1 MPSVAKQLAEVE
13 AGLRPPVL
21 KVGDL
26 NVKRDFTD
34 VRDVVAAYRELLDKA
49 EPGEI
54 YNVCSGRAV
63 LLADL
68 VRQLQEHCS
77 ATVKI
82 EVDPARVRFRE
93 APQML
98 GDPGKLQRA
107 TGWSAK
113 IPLES
118 TLQALLAYWRTK
130 VTRDFEEANDTA
142 VRMPRE

>member
-1 MPSVAKQLAEVE
+1 MPSVARQLAEVE

-34 VRDVVAAYRELLDKA
+34 VRDVVAAYCELLDKG
-49 EPGEI
+49 EIGEI

-63 LLADL
+63 LLADA
-68 VRQLQEHCS
+68 VSELQKNCS

-82 EVDPARVRFRE
+82 EVDAARVRTSE
-93 APQML
+93 VPQML
-98 GDPGKLQRA
+98 GNPGKIQRL

-130 VTRDFEEANDTA
+130 VPRDLAEANNTA
-142 VRMPRE
+142 R